1 LASRDAHFSLAIGGS
16 PNLDQREF
24 QSLPHPGGGTTPFR
38 PTACLELT
46 ADGRQI
52 IAADQFSVWLLDLA
66 NVDD

>member
-1 LASRDAHFSLAIGGS
+1 
-16 PNLDQREF
+16 LDQREF

>member
-1 LASRDAHFSLAIGGS
+1 MIRPG
-16 PNLDQREF
+16 
-24 QSLPHPGGGTTPFR
+24 LPVGQPGR
-38 PTACLELT
+38 ATACLELT